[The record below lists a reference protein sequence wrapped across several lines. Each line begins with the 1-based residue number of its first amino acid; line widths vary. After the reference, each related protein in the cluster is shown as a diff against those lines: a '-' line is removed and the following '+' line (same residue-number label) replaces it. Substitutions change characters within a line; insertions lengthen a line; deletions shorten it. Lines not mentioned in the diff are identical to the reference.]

1 MAVAVQPSAEAKT
14 SQSLGLAASSAI
26 GAVFVLAAA
35 ALVLR
40 GLPALWESGVH
51 RAITSATN
59 SFISTALLILAQA
72 GAVVGLIYVGGK
84 LGSGK
89 QATGVR
95 GGIFFMI
102 AVAFTVFFCSRAIYL
117 IFGRMQRGET
127 GTFGAILLILL
138 NAVLLGLVVQFFRT
152 GRFTRWSVAVDQQGW
167 LSTYNYKRSQGLKVR
182 RMTMLGILMIAGT
195 GIWTLVHHDYLPKN
209 ATVRVENQDRDNR
222 LGDWVI
228 GGEYKP
234 PVAVPPLKVTENE
247 DERKKNELDR
257 ARVRTENQGRPR
269 IDGGFTVLS
278 DLAFTVPLLLIGA
291 SLWLAWRSVNYPTFA
306 DFLIATEAEINK
318 VSWTTR
324 KALIRDTIVVLVC
337 LLLLTMFLFVVD
349 VFWNFVLSREVVRV
363 LPTAEERKAAQEQN
377 RQVDPK
383 AGETW

>member
-1 MAVAVQPSAEAKT
+1 MAVAVQSSAEAKT

-40 GLPALWESGVH
+40 GIPVLWESGVH
-51 RAITSATN
+51 QAITGATN
-59 SFISTALLILAQA
+59 SFISAALLILAQV

-89 QATGVR
+89 QATGIR
-95 GGIFFMI
+95 GGILFMI
-102 AVAFTVFFCSRAIYL
+102 LVAFTVFFCSRAIFL

-152 GRFTRWSVAVDQQGW
+152 GRFTRWSVEVDRQGW

-182 RMTMLGILMIAGT
+182 RLTMLGLLLIAGT

-209 ATVRVENQDRDNR
+209 AIVRVDGQERENR

-228 GGEYKP
+228 GGTEMN

-247 DERKKNELDR
+247 DQRKQNDDAR
-257 ARVRTENQGRPR
+257 ARARTENLGRPR

-278 DLAFTVPLLLIGA
+278 DLAFTIPLLLVGA
-291 SLWLAWRSVNYPTFA
+291 SLWFAWRSVNYPTFA

-337 LLLLTMFLFVVD
+337 LLLLTLFLFVVD
-349 VFWNFVLSREVVRV
+349 VFWNFLLSREMVRV
-363 LPTAEERKAAQEQN
+363 LPTASERQAAQEQN
-377 RQVDPK
+377 QQVDPK